1 MFFVFLVPC
10 ILKPTCVTERSAI
23 LTATIFS
30 NSSSINAIRGNLVS
44 KISVHLPQLLTVD
57 NIKVNYKILKYY
69 KNDCTKFD
77 EDKFVY
83 EFTVINW
90 ETIANT
96 NLDANTNLIFFFF
109 MIKFLSSSTLM
120 CQVESFQSVKLSY
133 PLNPG
138 LPKKHLLRCNRGIRS
153 IPMAISVI
161 SQIQN

>member
-1 MFFVFLVPC
+1 MLFFLVPY
-10 ILKPTCVTERSAI
+10 ILKPTGVTERTAI
-23 LTATIFS
+23 LTATIFA
-30 NSSSINAIRGNLVS
+30 NTSSINAIRGNLVS

-57 NIKVNYKILKYY
+57 NINVNYKILNYY
-69 KNDCTKFD
+69 ENDYTKFD

-96 NLDANTNLIFFFF
+96 NLDANTNLIFFLF
-109 MIKFLSSSTLM
+109 MTKFLSSSTLM

-133 PLNPG
+133 QLNPG
-138 LPKKHLLRCNRGIRS
+138 LPKKYLLRCNIGIRS